1 MAQQPVTA
9 RVRQRQRRRRI
20 AIALGLLLL
29 VGGVGGY
36 LYSTSKPE
44 GPPPPRREP
53 GWVEVPTSATEV
65 AVGNVLQ
72 RQLLRPNYVPP
83 QAVPPNAILGMQRV
97 QGRVAMRRI
106 PPGTYFTEDDLAP
119 LGAPAGLSALAKDGT
134 RVIVI
139 DVKRVEGAVGFLNPG
154 DRIDVISI
162 TTIGNAAGGRP
173 TGLAASPNTLQGGGT
188 QPGDPNS
195 PARTAVRGS
204 TTAAPAGASA
214 TLIAEDVEVVRSPRT
229 DIPDRAPHP
238 LVLRMKP
245 QDAHVTVLAMA
256 SGQTLRFVH
265 RPFGERDRITQPPPP
280 AEFTHSKVDVRQVQV
295 INGVAHSTERAI
307 LD

>member
-9 RVRQRQRRRRI
+9 RLRQRQRRRRI

-53 GWVEVPTSATEV
+53 GWVEVPMTAAEV
-65 AVGNVLQ
+65 AVGNVVQ
-72 RQLLRPNYVPP
+72 RQMLRPFYVPP
-83 QAVPPNAILGMQRV
+83 HAVPPNAILGTSRV

-106 PPGTYFTEDDLAP
+106 PAGAYLTEDDLAP

-139 DVKRVEGAVGFLNPG
+139 DVSRVQGAIGFLNPG
-154 DRIDVISI
+154 DRIDVMAIS
-162 TTIGNAAGGRP
+162 TAVGAAGGRP
-173 TGLAASPNTLQGGGT
+173 AGVAASPNTLQGGGN
-188 QPGDPNS
+188 QPGDPNA
-195 PARTAVRGS
+195 PARTAARRGNV
-204 TTAAPAGASA
+204 TDQGASA
-214 TLIAEDVEVVRSPRT
+214 TLIAEDVEVVRSPRA
-229 DIPDRAPHP
+229 DLPDRAPHP

-256 SGQTLRFVH
+256 ANQTLRFVH

>member
-9 RVRQRQRRRRI
+9 RLRLRQRRRRI
-20 AIALGLLLL
+20 TIALGLLILL
-29 VGGVGGY
+29 GGGGAY
-36 LYSTSKPE
+36 LYSTSKQE

-53 GWVEVPTSATEV
+53 GWVEVPMAAREV
-65 AVGNVLQ
+65 AVGNVVT
-72 RQLLRPNYVPP
+72 RQALRPFYLPP
-83 QAVPPNAILGMQRV
+83 QAVPPNAVLGMQRV

-106 PPGTYFTEDDLAP
+106 PAGAYLTEDDLAP

-139 DVKRVEGAVGFLNPG
+139 DVNRVEGAIGFLNPG
-154 DRIDVISI
+154 DRIDVMSI
-162 TTIGNAAGGRP
+162 ASGLGVGGGRP
-173 TGLAASPNTLQGGGT
+173 TGNAASANTLEGGGR
-188 QPGDPNS
+188 QPGDPS
-195 PARTAVRGS
+195 APARTAGRRGPA
-204 TTAAPAGASA
+204 TAGGASA

-229 DIPDRAPHP
+229 DVPDRAPHP

-245 QDAHVTVLAMA
+245 QDAHITVLAMA

-280 AEFTHSKVDVRQVQV
+280 AEFTHSKVDMRQVQI
-295 INGVAHSTERAI
+295 INGIAHSTERAI

>member
-9 RVRQRQRRRRI
+9 RLRQRQRRRRI

-29 VGGVGGY
+29 VGGIGGY

-53 GWVEVPTSATEV
+53 GWVEVPMAAREV
-65 AVGNVLQ
+65 AVGNLVT
-72 RQLLRPNYVPP
+72 RQALRPFYLPP

-106 PPGTYFTEDDLAP
+106 PAGAYLTEDDLAP

-139 DVKRVEGAVGFLNPG
+139 DVKRVEGAIGYLNPG
-154 DRIDVISI
+154 DRIDVMAI
-162 TTIGNAAGGRP
+162 A
-173 TGLAASPNTLQGGGT
+173 TGLGTPGRATGSAASPNTIQGGGR
-188 QPGDPNS
+188 QPGDPS
-195 PARTAVRGS
+195 APARMGGRAGTV
-204 TTAAPAGASA
+204 PAGGASA
-214 TLIAEDVEVVRSPRT
+214 TLIAEDVEVVRSPKA
-229 DIPDRAPHP
+229 DLPERAPHP

-245 QDAHVTVLAMA
+245 QDAHVTVLSMA
-256 SGQTLRFVH
+256 AGQTLRFVH
-265 RPFGERDRITQPPPP
+265 RPFGERDRITQPPAP

-295 INGVAHSTERAI
+295 INGVAHSTERTI